1 MAIIQNWI
9 PEDSGYIELK
19 VLLGDFG
26 SIGIRIRCSVRMYS
40 AISRTLSSSRWVISS
55 KSPKRR

>member
-1 MAIIQNWI
+1 MMPWSIIQVKMAILQNWI

-26 SIGIRIRCSVRMYS
+26 SIGIRIRCSVRYG
-40 AISRTLSSSRWVISS
+40 I
-55 KSPKRR
+55 